1 MVLAKNIALMQH
13 PKLVKETL
21 LEIKKYHEE
30 QPDLETIDEEGLVLL
45 EKALKEKF

>member
-1 MVLAKNIALMQH
+1 MVLNWNQAIFTH
-13 PKLVKETL
+13 PKLVKETI

-30 QPDLETIDEEGLVLL
+30 NPDLETIDEEGLILM